1 MSNASPRK
9 ALLVVILTAVVC
21 SSLVSAAVVILRP
34 IQLDNQMLVR
44 GRNIVQLT
52 GQLSAD
58 QVTDDEQ
65 VLELFKS
72 LDARLVNL
80 DEARF
85 DDAFDPRFYD
95 MRRAVNDPELG
106 TAVPA
111 ELDLASLGRRS
122 RFAPV
127 YLVWRGSELDR
138 IILPVRGAGMWS
150 MMYGYIALEADLN
163 SVAGMTFYE
172 QNETPGL
179 GDQITHEHWLE
190 QWRGREIFND
200 QGKPVFRVS
209 DDTVR
214 PGSDAVRYEVDALS
228 GATVTANAVT
238 ALIRYW
244 FGEHGYGPFLS
255 WLREH
260 PPTPAEEG
268 A

>member
-1 MSNASPRK
+1 MSNGSPRK
-9 ALLVVILTAVVC
+9 ALLVVILTAAVC

-34 IQLDNQMLVR
+34 IQLDNQMLVQ
-44 GRNIVQLT
+44 GRNIIQLT
-52 GQLSAD
+52 GHLPAEQKLG
-58 QVTDDEQ
+58 DEQ
-65 VLELFKS
+65 LLELFKS

-85 DDAFDPRFYD
+85 DDAFDPRLFD

-106 TAVPA
+106 VAVPA
-111 ELDLASLGRRS
+111 GMDLASLGRRS
-122 RFAPV
+122 RYAPV
-127 YLVWRGSELDR
+127 YLVWRGDQLDR

-150 MMYGYIALEADLN
+150 MIYGYIALQADLN
-163 SVAGMTFYE
+163 TVAGMTFYE
-172 QNETPGL
+172 QNETPG
-179 GDQITHEHWLE
+179 
-190 QWRGREIFND
+190 REVYND

-214 PGSDAVRYEVDALS
+214 PGSDAVRFEVDALS

-244 FGEHGYGPFLS
+244 FGENGYGPFLS
-255 WLREH
+255 WLRDN
-260 PPTPAEEG
+260 PPALAEEG

>member
-9 ALLVVILTAVVC
+9 ALLVVFLTAVVC

-34 IQLDNQMLVR
+34 IQLDNQMLLR

-52 GQLSAD
+52 GQLTAE
-58 QVTDDEQ
+58 QVADDEQ
-65 VLELFKS
+65 VLKAFKS
-72 LDARLVNL
+72 LDARLVNV
-80 DEARF
+80 DEAQF
-85 DDAFDPRFYD
+85 DDAFDPRLFD
-95 MRRAVNDPELG
+95 MRRAVNDPELS

-111 ELDLASLGRRS
+111 ELDLANLGRRS
-122 RFAPV
+122 RYVPIF
-127 YLVWRGSELDR
+127 LVWNGSELER
-138 IILPVRGAGMWS
+138 VILPVRGAGMWS

-163 SVAGMTFYE
+163 TVAGMTFYE

-214 PGSDAVRYEVDALS
+214 PGSDAVRFEVDALS

-244 FGEHGYGPFLS
+244 FGENGYGPFLS
-255 WLREH
+255 WMREN
-260 PPTPAEEG
+260 PPDPAEEG

>member
-1 MSNASPRK
+1 MSNGSPRK
-9 ALLVVILTAVVC
+9 ALLVVILTAAVC

-34 IQLDNQMLVR
+34 IQLDNQMLVQ
-44 GRNIVQLT
+44 GRNIIQLT
-52 GQLSAD
+52 GQLPAE
-58 QVTDDEQ
+58 QKLGDEQ
-65 VLELFKS
+65 LLELFKS

-85 DDAFDPRFYD
+85 DDAFDPRLFD

-106 TAVPA
+106 VAVPA
-111 ELDLASLGRRS
+111 GMDLASLGRRS
-122 RFAPV
+122 RYAPV
-127 YLVWRGSELDR
+127 YLVWRGDELDR

-150 MMYGYIALEADLN
+150 MIYGYIALQADLN
-163 SVAGMTFYE
+163 TVAGMTFYE

-179 GDQITHEHWLE
+179 GDQITRKHWLE
-190 QWRGREIFND
+190 QWQGREVYND

-214 PGSDAVRYEVDALS
+214 PGSDAVRFEVDALS

-244 FGEHGYGPFLS
+244 FGENGYGPFLS
-255 WLREH
+255 WLRDN
-260 PPTPAEEG
+260 PPAPAEEG